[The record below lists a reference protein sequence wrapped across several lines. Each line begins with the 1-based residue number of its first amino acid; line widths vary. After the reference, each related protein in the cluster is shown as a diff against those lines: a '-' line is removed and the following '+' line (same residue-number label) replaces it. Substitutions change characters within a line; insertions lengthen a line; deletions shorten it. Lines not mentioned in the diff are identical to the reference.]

1 MLEVCFGLLDVFRPC
16 EGRGE
21 ALTGVGGPSSTT
33 AAPGLAALAGS
44 GVGRRSVDGAERA
57 EELRGAQPERVPRRR
72 QVARAPDPESPRGG
86 GLPPVG

>member
-1 MLEVCFGLLDVFRPC
+1 MLEVCCGLLDVFSHASAGGRPSKGWG
-16 EGRGE
+16 GRQ
-21 ALTGVGGPSSTT
+21 STT